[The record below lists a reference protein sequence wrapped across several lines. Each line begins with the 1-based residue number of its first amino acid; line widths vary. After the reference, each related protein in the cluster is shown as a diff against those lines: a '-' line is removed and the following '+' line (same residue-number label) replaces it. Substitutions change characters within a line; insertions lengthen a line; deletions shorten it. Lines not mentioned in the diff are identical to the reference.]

1 MYPKTKEYQKECY
14 IFLGT
19 LSLKDNTKLD
29 PRARN
34 KEIHSGKSIL
44 DAYATTCEPQAQFQ
58 DQKYLLTL
66 VASN

>member
-1 MYPKTKEYQKECY
+1 MYSKTKEYQKECY
-14 IFLGT
+14 IFGGT

-29 PRARN
+29 ARARN
-34 KEIHSGKSIL
+34 KEIHSGKATP

-58 DQKYLLTL
+58 DQKHLLTL